1 MDELRRMDL
10 AKMHDPFPASDVEWR
25 LQTCGKNAS
34 GFWARALAY
43 ITNRAIMERLDEVC
57 GPENWRNEFQTAPV
71 GGVLCGISIRV
82 GLEWVTKW
90 DGAENTDIEAVK
102 GGLSGAM
109 KRAAVQ
115 WGIGRYLYNLEEGWA
130 TCYTDE
136 RKGSF
141 HGQTKDKDRFSWD
154 PPTLPAWALPSG
166 AGKPGVVVPMQIPAK
181 QSQPEARDEF
191 ADRPKTPPA
200 QRNARDGFDVNAPV
214 GKGAHK
220 TETWAA
226 LASTEK
232 GREYIGW
239 ALGKWT
245 DLSPAARTALQ
256 GLLDAHKAGPVESVQ
271 LQDLLNRAAAAE
283 AITIEQAARVERVI
297 DERDTDTMSAARDW
311 LENQLAKKKLGAAQP
326 A

>member
-1 MDELRRMDL
+1 MDL

-25 LQTCGKNAS
+25 LQTCGKNSS

-57 GPENWRNEFQTAPV
+57 GPENWRNEFTTAPV

-82 GLEWVTKW
+82 GLGWVTKW

-115 WGIGRYLYNLEEGWA
+115 WGIGRYLYNLEEGWG

-141 HGQTKDKDRFSWD
+141 HGQTKDKERFSWD
-154 PPTLPAWALPSG
+154 PPTLPAWALPGG

-181 QSQPEARDEF
+181 QSQPDTT
-191 ADRPKTPPA
+191 PTPSTPPA
-200 QRNARDGFDVNAPV
+200 QRNARDGFSVDELV
-214 GKGAHK
+214 GKGEHK
-220 TETWAA
+220 A
-226 LASTEK
+226 LSWRVLSETEK
-232 GREYIGW
+232 GRGYITY
-239 ALGKWT
+239 ALAKWT
-245 DLSPAARTALQ
+245 TLAPQARTALQ
-256 GLLDAHKAGPVESVQ
+256 GLLDAHKAGPVESVL
-271 LQDLLNRAAAAE
+271 LQDLLNRAASVDAITPDQAIRVEE
-283 AITIEQAARVERVI
+283 AISGGDSDQMRIAT
-297 DERDTDTMSAARDW
+297 DW
-311 LENQLAKKKLGAAQP
+311 LNVQLEKRKLSGQP
-326 A
+326 V